1 MNNIDH
7 GQGSD
12 IIIRRIRNWKRLG
25 RVRGIKLNKL
35 RVVTYGFYVSM
46 VFWTVGVIIS
56 MCIQDRAVSI
66 LLIVLPLVIYIF
78 FAIWGMYIEHK
89 IRRNSQRER

>member
-1 MNNIDH
+1 M
-7 GQGSD
+7 
-12 IIIRRIRNWKRLG
+12 RR
-25 RVRGIKLNKL
+25 L

-46 VFWTVGVIIS
+46 VFWTVG
-56 MCIQDRAVSI
+56 VSI

>member
-1 MNNIDH
+1 M
-7 GQGSD
+7 
-12 IIIRRIRNWKRLG
+12 
-25 RVRGIKLNKL
+25 RGIKLNKL

-78 FAIWGMYIEHK
+78 FAIWKIYMEHK
-89 IRRNSQRER
+89 IRRNEQRGI

>member
-1 MNNIDH
+1 M
-7 GQGSD
+7 
-12 IIIRRIRNWKRLG
+12 
-25 RVRGIKLNKL
+25 RGIKLNKL

-89 IRRNSQRER
+89 IRRNSQRDR